1 MYKYTPNVVVEWFTR
16 LLRIRE
22 VPGLNLGPE
31 TDYPVWSF
39 SLFSSVPPGECR
51 SSTLKSGH
59 DRFLP
64 YPFQFIINLSTIYI
78 VLVTEM

>member
-31 TDYPVWSF
+31 TDYPV
-39 SLFSSVPPGECR
+39 
-51 SSTLKSGH
+51 
-59 DRFLP
+59 
-64 YPFQFIINLSTIYI
+64 
-78 VLVTEM
+78 